1 MSHLTR
7 FLIVLI
13 AVAIPVTSASA
24 AKYGRPRT
32 SDDATART
40 QRTAAPNR
48 GTQALDTPAVEA
60 LRNADREDL
69 NLRQMATLASE
80 VDRLR
85 QMENKA
91 QSDGE
96 LSTRDAEK
104 LYETAVR
111 SCQKV
116 MTPTS
121 DGTAESTR
129 GRHVNSSR
137 QAARTRRR
145 RNKGGYP

>member
-48 GTQALDTPAVEA
+48 GDKVLDTSAVEA
-60 LRNADREDL
+60 LRNAEREDL

-91 QSDGE
+91 EADV
-96 LSTRDAEK
+96 LIATPDAEK

-111 SCQKV
+111 SCEKV
-116 MTPTS
+116 MTPT
-121 DGTAESTR
+121 DRGRTEANR
-129 GRHVNSSR
+129 GRHLHKRDVKIIKR
-137 QAARTRRR
+137 H
-145 RNKGGYP
+145 K